1 MFFISH
7 SYSSCNEF
15 VHMIETVII
24 VVPYSVV
31 DCYINRRKVVYRRVK
46 VSLESGKFLFTKA

>member
-1 MFFISH
+1 
-7 SYSSCNEF
+7 
-15 VHMIETVII
+15 MIETVII

-46 VSLESGKFLFTKA
+46 VSLEFGKFLFTKA